1 MQVRSRNLLGRGFS
15 LIELLVVIAIIAVLI
30 ALLLPAV
37 QSAREAARRAQC
49 TNNLK
54 QMGLALYNYECSH
67 GVLPPA
73 GQGSSYDGVVPG
85 NLFADGM
92 GVMARILGYMEQSQV
107 FNSLNFNMDYN
118 HVSGSNFTA
127 ATTVIGAYLCP
138 SSIRQESSPG
148 RDTIDPYD
156 DFSKQTGIGY
166 GMQDYGATCSTDID
180 PQGCAG
186 GPASTP
192 ITPFRN
198 RPTWTDG
205 LLKASYTHLAECTDG
220 LSQTISIA
228 EDAGRDARYSSG
240 ATEDF
245 FSVARQGVIRP
256 VFGPSFYRRFWRWA
270 EADAAFNVS
279 ASVNNRGKPPCAGTA
294 YLLPNPTAANNAG
307 ANDEIF
313 AYHPGGANVLFGDG
327 SVRFLRDGTNIVVLR
342 NLVTL
347 RGGEVVSS
355 DSY

>member
-1 MQVRSRNLLGRGFS
+1 MSKSTSVRTRQGFT

-37 QSAREAARRAQC
+37 QSAREASRRAQC

-54 QMGLALYNYECSH
+54 QMGLALFSYESTH
-67 GVLPPA
+67 RVLPPA
-73 GQGSSYDGVVPG
+73 GQGSSYDGIVPG

-92 GVMARILGYMEQSQV
+92 GVMARILGYLEQTQV
-107 FNSLNFNMDYN
+107 YNALNFDLDYN
-118 HVSGSNFTA
+118 HVSGANFTG
-127 ATTVIGAYLCP
+127 ATTVISAYLCP
-138 SSIRQESSPG
+138 TSIRQESSSG

-156 DFSKQTGIGY
+156 DFSKRTGIGY

-180 PQGCAG
+180 PQGRAG
-186 GPASTP
+186 GLASTP
-192 ITPFRN
+192 ITPYRN

-205 LLKASYTHLAECTDG
+205 LLKASYTNLSECTDG
-220 LSQTISIA
+220 LSQTICIA

-256 VFGPSFYRRFWRWA
+256 VFGPTFYRRYWRWA

-279 ASVNNRGKPPCAGTA
+279 ASINNRGKPPCAPSQ
-294 YLLPNPTAANNAG
+294 YVFPNPTAANNAG

-313 AYHPGGANVLFGDG
+313 AFHPGGANVHFGDG
-327 SVRFLRDGTNIVVLR
+327 SVRFLREGTNIVVLR

-347 RGGEVVSS
+347 KGGEIVSS
-355 DSY
+355 DAY